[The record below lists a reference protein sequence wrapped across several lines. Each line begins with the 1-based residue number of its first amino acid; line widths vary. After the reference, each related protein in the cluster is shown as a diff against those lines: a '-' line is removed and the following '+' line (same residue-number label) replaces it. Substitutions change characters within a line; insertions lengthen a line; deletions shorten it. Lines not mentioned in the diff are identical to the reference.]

1 MLSAAAISVVSR
13 ARSGSRS
20 RDGSPARAARIS
32 ARLVTDFE
40 PGTLTSAST
49 GLVARGAGQGAVM
62 ATILPHRLRTV
73 LRMCGRYV
81 AKRDLAGLAAEFE
94 AEDATGQALRPDYN
108 IAPTDLVP
116 VVVLRHRSGDR
127 DGPRVRQ
134 LRAAKWGLV
143 PSWAGDPGRAAKLIN
158 ARAETV
164 TELPAFRSAV
174 RRRRCLVPAD
184 GWYEWA
190 PRPDGAGRQ
199 PTYLTPRSGEVLA
212 FAGLYEI
219 WGPDRLLTSSIVTT
233 AALGQLAAVH
243 APDAA
248 DAAPAGLVGLA
259 GPGPGGRDR
268 PARAR
273 PRTGRRDGA
282 APGRAGGRHGRER
295 RPRAD
300 RAGRGV
306 RTHSLLGR

>member
-1 MLSAAAISVVSR
+1 
-13 ARSGSRS
+13 
-20 RDGSPARAARIS
+20 
-32 ARLVTDFE
+32 
-40 PGTLTSAST
+40 
-49 GLVARGAGQGAVM
+49 M
-62 ATILPHRLRTV
+62 AHILPHPLRTV
-73 LRMCGRYV
+73 SVMCGRYV
-81 AKRDLAGLAAEFE
+81 GQRDIASLAAEFE

-127 DGPRVRQ
+127 GGQQVRQ
-134 LRAAKWGLV
+134 LRAARWGLV
-143 PSWAGDPGRAAKLIN
+143 PSWAADTSRAAKLIN

-190 PRPDGAGRQ
+190 PRENGPGRQ
-199 PTYLTPRSGEVLA
+199 PTYLTPRSGEILA

-243 APDAA
+243 SRMPLMLPRRAWAAWLDPAREDVTDLLVPD
-248 DAAPAGLVGLA
+248 PGLVEAMELRPV
-259 GPGPGGRDR
+259 GPAVGAVANDGPQLIERVEE
-268 PARAR
+268 
-273 PRTGRRDGA
+273 T
-282 APGRAGGRHGRER
+282 AP
-295 RPRAD
+295 
-300 RAGRGV
+300 
-306 RTHSLLGR
+306 TLF